1 MKTKPIVL
9 YFFPFRLPNE
19 EELLRTISNTF
30 PRSKKSQELL
40 DGIMFLRDN
49 VLGPKLEREQNE
61 PPQFEVKLFP
71 IVLKAEDFRK
81 AGMQPPE
88 EPRPTPFFFYSD
100 LKLR

>member
-1 MKTKPIVL
+1 MKKKPIVL
-9 YFFPFRLPNE
+9 EWFPFRHPNE

-49 VLGPKLEREQNE
+49 VLGPKLEREANALPTFVQ
-61 PPQFEVKLFP
+61 KSFP
-71 IVLKAEDFRK
+71 IVVTADDFRK

-100 LKLR
+100 LKFR